1 MNVKRREFLKYLGL
15 TSASAATAGWLL
27 DSSRFEKAGSEVHT
41 PATNALIP
49 GAERWVPSICQLCP
63 GGCGIRVRLVE
74 NIPVKIEGNPLY
86 PINRGGLCP
95 TGQAGLH
102 VLYSPDRIKTPLKRI
117 GERGTRQWK
126 SISWDEAF
134 DIILEKMR
142 SLRSADAAH
151 KVVFLDGGARG
162 LLKEM
167 FQRFLTV
174 YGTPN
179 YIDMTNHR
187 NGVLPFLLTQGE
199 REIPV
204 FDLPNTRYVLSFGS
218 DLLEAEGAPVWQ
230 YRMYSRL
237 REGKNGVRGKL
248 VVVDPRFSIT
258 AAKADKWI
266 PINPGTEGALALGVA
281 YVLVQEELFDKSFVE
296 QHTFGFDDWQDNKG
310 TSHLGFRSFVLKNY
324 YPEAVSTITGVP
336 IEDIFRIARGFA
348 ANQPGVALCGNGVDK
363 YSNGFYTQLA
373 VHSLNALVGN
383 LERAGGIRQAPEPPL
398 APLPLRGRRPSLSK
412 DVEASLQR
420 VRIDEAGTVR
430 FPFAFD
436 VPSAVP
442 QNIIDER
449 PYDAQLLFLYNS
461 NPLFEFPSSNLW
473 RQSFEKVPLI
483 VGIASFF
490 NESTELADLILPEH
504 TYLERWEGEWE
515 TPNVGFPHFGLG
527 RPVVNPRHDT
537 KHAGDMIIAM
547 AKKFGSPLS
556 QAFPFDDFLSM
567 IKQSA
572 EGIFKAGQ
580 GAMVSATFEE
590 AMMEYLK
597 ERGWRYPG
605 SKTFEE
611 FWKSLVETGG
621 WLDMISLPRPLQHA
635 FQTKSRKFEFYVQHI
650 EEMLQGHVAKTAKK
664 NGTNAE
670 QELEALLQRLDIQ
683 GRGDEVFLPHYEEA
697 VFVGNESLF
706 PFYLKP
712 FRVNTLMDGN
722 AANTPAMMEM
732 VGFRNY
738 ERWNSWVE
746 INPVSAA
753 KLGIND
759 GDSVWVESSIGK
771 LKTKAKKFLGA
782 MPDVVNIPFGMGHT
796 VGLFAKRH
804 GVNPMELLTA
814 KVDPLSGASAI
825 LSTRVRV
832 YKA

>member
-1 MNVKRREFLKYLGL
+1 E
-15 TSASAATAGWLL
+15 
-27 DSSRFEKAGSEVHT
+27 
-41 PATNALIP
+41 
-49 GAERWVPSICQLCP
+49 
-63 GGCGIRVRLVE
+63 
-74 NIPVKIEGNPLY
+74 
-86 PINRGGLCP
+86 
-95 TGQAGLH
+95 
-102 VLYSPDRIKTPLKRI
+102 
-117 GERGTRQWK
+117 
-126 SISWDEAF
+126 
-134 DIILEKMR
+134 
-142 SLRSADAAH
+142 
-151 KVVFLDGGARG
+151 
-162 LLKEM
+162 
-167 FQRFLTV
+167 
-174 YGTPN
+174 
-179 YIDMTNHR
+179 
-187 NGVLPFLLTQGE
+187 
-199 REIPV
+199 
-204 FDLPNTRYVLSFGS
+204 
-218 DLLEAEGAPVWQ
+218 
-230 YRMYSRL
+230 
-237 REGKNGVRGKL
+237 
-248 VVVDPRFSIT
+248 
-258 AAKADKWI
+258 
-266 PINPGTEGALALGVA
+266 
-281 YVLVQEELFDKSFVE
+281 SFVE
-296 QHTFGFDDWQDNKG
+296 QFTFGFNNWKDKNG
-310 TSHLGFRSFVLKNY
+310 TSHLGFRSLVLKNY
-324 YPEAVSTITGVP
+324 YPEAVATITGVP

-348 ANQPGVALCGNGVDK
+348 ANQPGVALFGNGVDR

-398 APLPLRGRRPSLSK
+398 APLPSLSK

-473 RQSFEKVPLI
+473 RQSCEKVPLI

-556 QAFPFDDFLSM
+556 QAFPFDDFLSL

-621 WLDMISLPRPLQHA
+621 WLDTNSSPRPLQHA
-635 FQTKSRKFEFYVQHI
+635 FQTTSRKFEFYVQHI
-650 EEMLQGHVAKTAKK
+650 EEMLQGHVPNTAKK

-683 GRGDEVFLPHYEEA
+683 ARGDEVFLPHYEEA
-697 VFVGNESLF
+697 VFAGNESLF

-712 FRVNTLMDGN
+712 FRVNTLMDAS
-722 AANTPAMMEM
+722 AANTPVMMEM

-746 INPVSAA
+746 INPEPAA
-753 KLGIND
+753 KLGIRD
-759 GDSVWVESSIGK
+759 GDTVWVESSFGK
-771 LKTKAKKFLGA
+771 LKAKAKIFVGA
-782 MPDVVNIPFGMGHT
+782 MPGVVNIPLG
-796 VGLFAKRH
+796 
-804 GVNPMELLTA
+804 
-814 KVDPLSGASAI
+814 
-825 LSTRVRV
+825 
-832 YKA
+832 